1 MAITDAQKV
10 DFLYKKIGAG
20 VAKTDTSA
28 FKSPSN
34 EANASPLLTRGD
46 TIWQQSV
53 SIPTVK
59 PASNSSVLVLYQD
72 SLSSTIECTLDT
84 SASGTNRTWFTNRV
98 DWIGSEFGATYQVQ
112 VYAAPAGNSAPQTY
126 GTQLFSDGSGNSDTW
141 FFDYQSGILNFPD
154 TNVPTAVT
162 GKKIYI
168 AGARYVGAK
177 GISSFPSGITMGNIT
192 IVGNNINSSSG
203 NVTITSNLN
212 IIGNTTF
219 YGYSDLTITDSILN
233 LHTQANLAP
242 WTVNDGKDIGIKMH
256 YYDGVDSHAAL
267 VRANDTGYLE
277 WYARGTEI
285 SGNTFSGSAYGT
297 IKTGSLILANT
308 TPATGSNTGAL
319 QVAGGV
325 SVEGALYVQ
334 GNLATTGYG
343 TFTSINSTP
352 IGNAVPSTGAFTT
365 LTATTAN
372 IGNLQFANSTVTH
385 SNVFVFNSNTAVQI
399 PRGGTAQR
407 PTGTNG
413 MIRYN
418 TDTPALEYFNGVIW
432 VPVTNTV
439 TDQQITGDGVSTTF
453 TLDQESSTVG
463 VIVSINGTLQRPTSA
478 YTVTGNQI
486 TFNETPET
494 SDVIDVRFLGAAVTV
509 SETVYDD
516 LTVVG
521 NVTAE
526 NFLFTNGISII
537 STVSAVAGA
546 YGNANVLAYLGNGIA
561 GNIKSGNVFAT
572 SYYYSNGTPFVGG
585 TTYSNAN
592 VATYLTANPQPGT
605 YTNANV
611 ATYLTANPQPGTY
624 TNANV
629 ATYLTGNVT
638 TGNVFATKFYFAN
651 GTPFVSGTTYSN
663 ANVATYLTGNVTI
676 GNVFATGF
684 YFANGSPYTGPAG
697 PQGIQGIQGNVGPQG
712 IQGNVGATGAQGI
725 QGNVGPTASLLPQ
738 VASSTTTLQLTDLGK
753 HYYSTTSGTETI
765 TIPTYANVA
774 FDIGTTVTFVLQGT
788 GTVVIAPYSGVTLYY
803 AGNSTSAS
811 RSLGSYG
818 MATILKV
825 ATNTWF
831 INGTG
836 IT

>member
-10 DFLYKKIGAG
+10 DYLYKKIGAG

-34 EANASPLLTRGD
+34 EANASPILTRGD

-53 SIPTVK
+53 SIPVVK

-72 SLSSTIECTLDT
+72 SLSSTIECVLDT
-84 SASGTNRTWFTNRV
+84 SASGTNRTWFTNQV

-154 TNVPTAVT
+154 TNVPTAVS

-192 IVGNNINSSSG
+192 IVGNNISSSSG

-212 IIGNTTF
+212 IVGNTTF

-242 WTVNDGKDIGIKMH
+242 WTVDDGKDIGIKMH

-267 VRANDTGYLE
+267 VRVNDTGYLE

-319 QVAGGV
+319 QVWGGA
-325 SVEGALYVQ
+325 SIA
-334 GNLATTGYG
+334 GNLYTGNLQASLG
-343 TFTSINSTP
+343 IFSAINSTP

-365 LTATTAN
+365 LVATTAN
-372 IGNLQFANSTVTH
+372 IGNLRFANSTVTH
-385 SNVFVFNSNTAVQI
+385 SNVFVFDSNTAIQVPI
-399 PRGGTAQR
+399 GNSGNR

-418 TDTPALEYFNGVIW
+418 TDTPALEYFNGTIW

-453 TLDQESSTVG
+453 TLDQETSTVG
-463 VIVSINGTLQRPTSA
+463 IIVSINGTLQRPASA
-478 YTVTGNQI
+478 YTVTGDQL
-486 TFNETPET
+486 TFTETPEAT
-494 SDVIDVRFLGAAVTV
+494 DVIDVRFLGAAVTV
-509 SETVYDD
+509 NDVIYDD
-516 LTVVG
+516 LTITGNLTVTN
-521 NVTAE
+521 NVT
-526 NFLFTNGISII
+526 LSGILQ
-537 STVSAVAGA
+537 A
-546 YGNANVLAYLGNGIA
+546 
-561 GNIKSGNVFAT
+561 
-572 SYYYSNGTPFVGG
+572 
-585 TTYSNAN
+585 
-592 VATYLTANPQPGT
+592 PQ
-605 YTNANV
+605 
-611 ATYLTANPQPGTY
+611 
-624 TNANV
+624 
-629 ATYLTGNVT
+629 
-638 TGNVFATKFYFAN
+638 ATK
-651 GTPFVSGTTYSN
+651 T
-663 ANVATYLTGNVTI
+663 
-676 GNVFATGF
+676 
-684 YFANGSPYTGPAG
+684 
-697 PQGIQGIQGNVGPQG
+697 
-712 IQGNVGATGAQGI
+712 
-725 QGNVGPTASLLPQ
+725 
-738 VASSTTTLQLTDLGK
+738 
-753 HYYSTTSGTETI
+753 
-765 TIPTYANVA
+765 
-774 FDIGTTVTFVLQGT
+774 
-788 GTVVIAPYSGVTLYY
+788 
-803 AGNSTSAS
+803 STSA
-811 RSLGSYG
+811 GTAGQVCWDTDYVYVCT
-818 MATILKV
+818 A
-825 ATNTWF
+825 ANTWKRVAL
-831 INGTG
+831 TG
-836 IT
+836 GVF

>member
-10 DFLYKKIGAG
+10 DYLYKKIGAG

-34 EANASPLLTRGD
+34 EANASPILTRGD

-72 SLSSTIECTLDT
+72 TLSSTIECVLDT
-84 SASGTNRTWFTNRV
+84 SVSGTNRTWFTNQV

-126 GTQLFSDGSGNSDTW
+126 GTQLFSDGSGNNDTW

-177 GISSFPSGITMGNIT
+177 GISSFPTGITMGNIT

-256 YYDGVDSHAAL
+256 YYDSVDSHAAL
-267 VRANDTGYLE
+267 VRINNTGYLE

-297 IKTGSLILANT
+297 IKTGELILANT
-308 TPATGSNTGAL
+308 TPATGPNTGAL
-319 QVAGGV
+319 QVWGGA
-325 SVEGALYVQ
+325 SIT
-334 GNLATTGYG
+334 GNLYLGNLQADLTN
-343 TFTSINSTP
+343 FAAINNTP

-365 LTATTAN
+365 LVATTAN
-372 IGNLQFANSTVTH
+372 IGNLRFANSTVTH
-385 SNVFVFNSNTAVQI
+385 SNVFVFNSNTALQLPI
-399 PRGGTAQR
+399 GNSGNR
-407 PTGTNG
+407 PTGDNG

-418 TDTPALEYFNGVIW
+418 TDTPALEYYNGTVW

-463 VIVSINGTLQRPTSA
+463 IIVSINGTLQRPTSA
-478 YTVTGNQI
+478 YTVTGDQL
-486 TFNETPET
+486 TFTEIPEAT
-494 SDVIDVRFLGAAVTV
+494 DVIDVRFLGAAVTV
-509 SETVYDD
+509 NDVIYDD
-516 LTVVG
+516 LTITGNLTVTN
-521 NVTAE
+521 NVT
-526 NFLFTNGISII
+526 LSGILQ
-537 STVSAVAGA
+537 A
-546 YGNANVLAYLGNGIA
+546 
-561 GNIKSGNVFAT
+561 
-572 SYYYSNGTPFVGG
+572 
-585 TTYSNAN
+585 
-592 VATYLTANPQPGT
+592 PQ
-605 YTNANV
+605 
-611 ATYLTANPQPGTY
+611 
-624 TNANV
+624 
-629 ATYLTGNVT
+629 
-638 TGNVFATKFYFAN
+638 ATK
-651 GTPFVSGTTYSN
+651 T
-663 ANVATYLTGNVTI
+663 
-676 GNVFATGF
+676 
-684 YFANGSPYTGPAG
+684 
-697 PQGIQGIQGNVGPQG
+697 
-712 IQGNVGATGAQGI
+712 
-725 QGNVGPTASLLPQ
+725 
-738 VASSTTTLQLTDLGK
+738 
-753 HYYSTTSGTETI
+753 
-765 TIPTYANVA
+765 
-774 FDIGTTVTFVLQGT
+774 
-788 GTVVIAPYSGVTLYY
+788 
-803 AGNSTSAS
+803 STSA
-811 RSLGSYG
+811 GTAGQVCWDANYIYVC
-818 MATILKV
+818 T
-825 ATNTWF
+825 ATNTWKRVAL
-831 INGTG
+831 TG
-836 IT
+836 GVF

>member
-10 DFLYKKIGAG
+10 DYLYKKIGAG

-34 EANASPLLTRGD
+34 EANASPILTRGD

-84 SASGTNRTWFTNRV
+84 SVSGTNRTWFTNQV

-112 VYAAPAGNSAPQTY
+112 VYAAATGNSAPQTY

-168 AGARYVGAK
+168 TGARYVGAK

-256 YYDGVDSHAAL
+256 YYDGVDSHSAL

-277 WYARGTEI
+277 WYARGTEV

-308 TPATGSNTGAL
+308 TPATGPNTGAL
-319 QVAGGV
+319 QVWGGA
-325 SVEGALYVQ
+325 SIS
-334 GNLATTGYG
+334 GNLYIGNLQANL
-343 TFTSINSTP
+343 SIFAAINNTP
-352 IGNAVPSTGAFTT
+352 IGNAVPSTGAFTR
-365 LTATTAN
+365 LDATTAN

-385 SNVFVFNSNTAVQI
+385 SNVFVFNSNTAIQVPI
-399 PRGGTAQR
+399 GGTAQR
-407 PTGTNG
+407 PSGANG

-418 TDTPALEYFNGVIW
+418 TDTPALEYFNGSIW
-432 VPVTNTV
+432 IPITNTV

-453 TLDQESSTVG
+453 TLDQETSTVG
-463 VIVSINGTLQRPTSA
+463 IIVSINGTLQRPASA
-478 YTVTGNQI
+478 YTVTGDQL
-486 TFNETPET
+486 TFTETPEAT
-494 SDVIDVRFLGAAVTV
+494 DVIDVRFLGAAVTV
-509 SETVYDD
+509 NETIYDD
-516 LTVVG
+516 LT
-521 NVTAE
+521 
-526 NFLFTNGISII
+526 I
-537 STVSAVAGA
+537 
-546 YGNANVLAYLGNGIA
+546 
-561 GNIKSGNVFAT
+561 SGN
-572 SYYYSNGTPFVGG
+572 
-585 TTYSNAN
+585 
-592 VATYLTANPQPGT
+592 LTVTNDVTLSGVLQAPQ
-605 YTNANV
+605 
-611 ATYLTANPQPGTY
+611 
-624 TNANV
+624 
-629 ATYLTGNVT
+629 
-638 TGNVFATKFYFAN
+638 ATK
-651 GTPFVSGTTYSN
+651 T
-663 ANVATYLTGNVTI
+663 
-676 GNVFATGF
+676 
-684 YFANGSPYTGPAG
+684 
-697 PQGIQGIQGNVGPQG
+697 
-712 IQGNVGATGAQGI
+712 
-725 QGNVGPTASLLPQ
+725 
-738 VASSTTTLQLTDLGK
+738 ST
-753 HYYSTTSGTETI
+753 S
-765 TIPTYANVA
+765 
-774 FDIGTTVTFVLQGT
+774 T
-788 GTVVIAPYSGVTLYY
+788 GT
-803 AGNSTSAS
+803 AGQVCWDANYVYVCT
-811 RSLGSYG
+811 
-818 MATILKV
+818 
-825 ATNTWF
+825 ATNTWKRVAL
-831 INGTG
+831 TG
-836 IT
+836 GVF